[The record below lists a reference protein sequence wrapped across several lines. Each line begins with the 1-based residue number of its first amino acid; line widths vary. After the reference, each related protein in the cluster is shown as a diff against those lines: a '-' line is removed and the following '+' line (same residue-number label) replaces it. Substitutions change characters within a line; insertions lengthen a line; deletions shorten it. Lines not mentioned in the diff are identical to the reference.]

1 MLRIKYT
8 YLISILILIIFLILI
23 VFKLNVP
30 KELKLNDYE
39 ESESKFRQ
47 LKYFDTKYSL
57 NDMYD
62 LLYNSEIPNDD
73 EFYDIILNW
82 FDYFEKDNLFI
93 NRFGESY
100 NIDEYT
106 KIKNEYSD
114 EILKVLLISAKKSWF
129 FPVLNK

>member
-8 YLISILILIIFLILI
+8 HLITILILVLFLLFIIFRVNIS
-23 VFKLNVP
+23 
-30 KELKLNDYE
+30 KELKTNNYE
-39 ESESKFRQ
+39 ENEFKFRQ

-82 FDYFEKDNLFI
+82 
-93 NRFGESY
+93 
-100 NIDEYT
+100 
-106 KIKNEYSD
+106 
-114 EILKVLLISAKKSWF
+114 LISAKKSWF
-129 FPVLNK
+129 LPVLNK

>member
-1 MLRIKYT
+1 MLRIKFT
-8 YLISILILIIFLILI
+8 HLITILILVLFLLFIIFRVNIS
-23 VFKLNVP
+23 
-30 KELKLNDYE
+30 KELKTNNYE
-39 ESESKFRQ
+39 ENESKFRQ

-82 FDYFEKDNLFI
+82 FDYFEEDNLFI
-93 NRFGESY
+93 NRFGDSY

-114 EILKVLLISAKKSWF
+114 ETLKVLLISAKKSWF
-129 FPVLNK
+129 LPVLNK

>member
-8 YLISILILIIFLILI
+8 HLITILILVLFLILI

-30 KELKLNDYE
+30 KELKLNNYE
-39 ESESKFRQ
+39 ENEFKFRQ

-82 FDYFEKDNLFI
+82 FDYFEEDNLFI
-93 NRFGESY
+93 NRFGDSY

-114 EILKVLLISAKKSWF
+114 ETLKVLLISAKKSWF
-129 FPVLNK
+129 LPVLNK

>member
-8 YLISILILIIFLILI
+8 HLITILILVLFLLFIIFRVNIS
-23 VFKLNVP
+23 
-30 KELKLNDYE
+30 KELKTNNYE
-39 ESESKFRQ
+39 ENEFKFRQ

-82 FDYFEKDNLFI
+82 FDYFEEDNLFI
-93 NRFGESY
+93 NRFGDSY

-114 EILKVLLISAKKSWF
+114 ETLKVLLISAKKSWF
-129 FPVLNK
+129 LPVLNK

>member
-8 YLISILILIIFLILI
+8 HLITILILVLFLLFIIFRVNIS
-23 VFKLNVP
+23 
-30 KELKLNDYE
+30 KELKTNNYE
-39 ESESKFRQ
+39 ENEFKFRQ

-82 FDYFEKDNLFI
+82 FDYFEEDNLFI

-100 NIDEYT
+100 NIEEYT

-114 EILKVLLISAKKSWF
+114 ETLKVLLISAKKSWF

>member
-8 YLISILILIIFLILI
+8 HLITILILVLFLLFIIFRVNIS
-23 VFKLNVP
+23 
-30 KELKLNDYE
+30 KELKTNNYE
-39 ESESKFRQ
+39 ENEFKFRQ

-82 FDYFEKDNLFI
+82 FDYFEEDNLFI
-93 NRFGESY
+93 NRFGDSY

-114 EILKVLLISAKKSWF
+114 ETLKVLLISAKKSWF
-129 FPVLNK
+129 LPILNK

>member
-8 YLISILILIIFLILI
+8 HLITILILVLFLLFIIFRVNIS
-23 VFKLNVP
+23 
-30 KELKLNDYE
+30 KELKTNNYE
-39 ESESKFRQ
+39 ENESKFRQ

-82 FDYFEKDNLFI
+82 FDYFEEDNLFI
-93 NRFGESY
+93 NRFGDSY

-114 EILKVLLISAKKSWF
+114 ETLKVLLISAKKSWF
-129 FPVLNK
+129 LPVLNK